1 MYISYICVYVC
12 VHAKSLH
19 SFPILCNPMDAH
31 QAHCPWDSPGK
42 NTGLGHCS
50 LLQVYMYIWYLL
62 MNVEKVEKR
71 LAMKITLLKDIK
83 LICPSW
89 VAIHGMAYYFIEHLI
104 ISKHL
109 LLLY

>member
-1 MYISYICVYVC
+1 
-12 VHAKSLH
+12 
-19 SFPILCNPMDAH
+19 
-31 QAHCPWDSPGK
+31 
-42 NTGLGHCS
+42 
-50 LLQVYMYIWYLL
+50 
-62 MNVEKVEKR
+62 
-71 LAMKITLLKDIK
+71 MKTTLLKDIK